1 MKRTFVDDYLS
12 ELNLKRTDYPLS
24 DDGKKFKT
32 AEQWL
37 DVSSWD
43 AQISTPIVLYM
54 ILRTYKDNSDDAI
67 VKQDEEKRQLNEV
80 LAGLKDW
87 IIFETDTS
95 YNPYDPEEFKK
106 HHAILK
112 KTMKTLGE
120 VLPALWW

>member
-12 ELNLKRTDYPLS
+12 ELSLKRTDYPLS

-32 AEQWL
+32 AERWL

-43 AQISTPIVLYM
+43 SQISVPITLYLM
-54 ILRTYKDNSDDAI
+54 LRTYRDNSDDAI
-67 VKQDEEKRQLNEV
+67 VKQDEEKRQVNEV

-87 IIFETDTS
+87 IMFETDTS

-106 HHAILK
+106 YHAILK
-112 KTMKTLGE
+112 KTMKTFGV